1 MAIADGL
8 VVAKELAD
16 LFGKTTRR
24 IEQLKAEGI
33 IEGEGRPTRYKLVPT
48 IKRYIKYLDDKANG
62 REKKL
67 TIAQQEE
74 EKLRAEVK
82 LKKAK
87 AATAELELNELRG
100 KMHRAEDVE
109 AIMTAHVLQVRSML
123 MALPGK
129 LAVDLAALTT
139 PAEVAS
145 KIRQEVNYVL
155 EHLSEADYDA
165 DEFRR
170 RVMERQGWQ
179 TTQESTEDN
188 EE

>member
-1 MAIADGL
+1 
-8 VVAKELAD
+8 
-16 LFGKTTRR
+16 
-24 IEQLKAEGI
+24 
-33 IEGEGRPTRYKLVPT
+33 
-48 IKRYIKYLDDKANG
+48 
-62 REKKL
+62 
-67 TIAQQEE
+67 
-74 EKLRAEVK
+74 
-82 LKKAK
+82 
-87 AATAELELNELRG
+87 
-100 KMHRAEDVE
+100 
-109 AIMTAHVLQVRSML
+109 ML